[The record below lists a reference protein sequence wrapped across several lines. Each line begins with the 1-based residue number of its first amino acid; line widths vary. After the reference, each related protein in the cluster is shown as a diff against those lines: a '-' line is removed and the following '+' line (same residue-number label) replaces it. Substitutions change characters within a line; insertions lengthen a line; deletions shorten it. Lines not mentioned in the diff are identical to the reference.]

1 MSGYEVKHN
10 PSLHLMNGRLGFRI
24 PKDIDRFN
32 PNNFESVDETESNEE
47 KEKNHALQLMNNRLG
62 LKVPR
67 DLEQPYIEKFSFEE
81 EGIACQAN
89 RLKLNGGTFQQ
100 HRMFFDKRKTLD
112 RALLY
117 SYQACDIR
125 RVFSLSHTEEE
136 LEYVPKTCRALINPD
151 KLKMDYDDK
160 IVSVQFENGYGP
172 GDVFEWLG
180 TGTFWL
186 IRLQELNEV
195 AYFRGDIRKCSYQ
208 ISWEDEDG
216 SHSSYVAV
224 RGPVETK
231 INYIQ
236 KHQISVDTPNHSLS
250 IYMPRTEAALKYFR
264 RYSKFYLQGMDKAS
278 PQVCWRVEAT
288 DWISSPGILEITA
301 VEYYANE
308 TEDDIENGLVGK
320 LKTEP
325 INPNSWSVDTLI
337 EGPTFI
343 KPRVQYTYK
352 FKGILG
358 STWEVDDKNY
368 PILWQVNPEDDSE
381 IFIKWD
387 SSYHGQFE
395 IKYGLTTKTIV
406 VESLF

>member
-1 MSGYEVKHN
+1 MSGYEVKQN

-24 PKDIDRFN
+24 PKD
-32 PNNFESVDETESNEE
+32 
-47 KEKNHALQLMNNRLG
+47 
-62 LKVPR
+62 
-67 DLEQPYIEKFSFEE
+67 LEQPYVEKDKIEFSFEDK
-81 EGIACQAN
+81 EGVSCQAK
-89 RLKLNGGTFQQ
+89 RLQLNGGTFQQ
-100 HRMFFDKRKTLD
+100 HRMIFDKRRSLD

-125 RVFSLSHTEEE
+125 RVSSISKSDEE
-136 LEYVPKTCRALINPD
+136 LEYIPKVCRALINPD

-160 IVSVQFENGYGP
+160 IVSVPFENGYEP

-216 SHSSYVAV
+216 IHSSYVAV

-236 KHQISVDTPNHSLS
+236 KHQISIDTPNHSLN
-250 IYMPRTEAALKYFR
+250 IYMPRTEAALKYFK
-264 RYSKFYLQGMDKAS
+264 RYSKFYLQGADEGS

-301 VEYYANE
+301 VEYYINE
-308 TEDDIENGLVGK
+308 TEDDLEKGLVGA

-325 INPNSWSVDTLI
+325 INPNPWSVDTLI

-343 KPRVQYTYK
+343 KPRTQVKYR
-352 FKGILG
+352 FKGILT
-358 STWEVDDKNY
+358 SQWYVDDKEY
-368 PILWQVNPEDDSE
+368 PVNWKVNPEDPAE
-381 IFIKWD
+381 LWIKWEN
-387 SSYHGQFE
+387 SYHGQFE

>member
-1 MSGYEVKHN
+1 MSSFGVRRN
-10 PSLHLMNGRLGFRI
+10 PSLHLMAGRLDLRDYRG
-24 PKDIDRFN
+24 
-32 PNNFESVDETESNEE
+32 
-47 KEKNHALQLMNNRLG
+47 KNYF
-62 LKVPR
+62 KSS
-67 DLEQPYIEKFSFEE
+67 EQADDFEE
-81 EGIACQAN
+81 DQGVMHAIACQAH
-89 RLKLNGGTFQQ
+89 RLRVNGGEFQQ
-100 HRMFFDKRKTLD
+100 HRMILDKRRSLD

-117 SYQACDIR
+117 SYQACNIK
-125 RVFSLSHTEEE
+125 RVFSIQEDKERKQEIDTKFN
-136 LEYVPKTCRALINPD
+136 YIPKVSRALINPD

-160 IVSVQFENGYGP
+160 ILSVPFEYGYKP

-216 SHSSYVAV
+216 IHSSYVAV

-236 KHQISVDTPNHSLS
+236 KHQISVDTPNHSLN

-264 RYSKFYLQGMDKAS
+264 RYSKFYLQGTDEGS

-288 DWISSPGILEITA
+288 DWVSSPGILEITA
-301 VEYYANE
+301 VEYYINE
-308 TEDDIENGLVGK
+308 TEDDLDQGLVGV

-325 INPNSWSVDTLI
+325 INPNDDSVEDLI
-337 EGPTFI
+337 EGEIFI
-343 KPRVQYTYK
+343 KPRAQFNYRY
-352 FKGILG
+352 KGILNAK
-358 STWEVDDKNY
+358 WKIDDKKY
-368 PILWQVNPEDDSE
+368 PIIWRVNPDDPAE
-381 IFIKWD
+381 IALMWD

-395 IKYGLTTKTIV
+395 ISYGSITKQIV